1 MNTQWEIVTTPTV
14 RRHPRTIVEAF
25 PRTCEYACAVE
36 RPYSTRMDWQDRLV
50 VAACLVALIVAVV
63 VMA

>member
-1 MNTQWEIVTTPTV
+1 MNT
-14 RRHPRTIVEAF
+14 RTYSRNSTLAF
-25 PRTCEYACAVE
+25 PKTTDYACAVE